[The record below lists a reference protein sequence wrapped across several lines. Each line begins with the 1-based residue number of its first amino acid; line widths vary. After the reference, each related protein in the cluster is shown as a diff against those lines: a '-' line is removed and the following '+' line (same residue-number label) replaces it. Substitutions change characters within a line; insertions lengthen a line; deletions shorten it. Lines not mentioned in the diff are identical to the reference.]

1 MVFLFLEC
9 GEPNMPSICHVSGV
23 VSRDPCC
30 HVQRKFFAL
39 VPCASKSTRFTLTP
53 CQTNKPRARAR
64 PCMCVC
70 RALPSVLRDR
80 SIANRVAVGRNIAS
94 STFLLER
101 AHSLAHHFVF
111 SFCAPSLVFRARD
124 GIAQPIQAHG
134 EEEAAW
140 ASTLAV
146 NRGGCQPW
154 QEVTPPLKTPRGQQR

>member
-1 MVFLFLEC
+1 
-9 GEPNMPSICHVSGV
+9 MPSICHVSGV

-30 HVQRKFFAL
+30 RVQRKFFAL
-39 VPCASKSTRFTLTP
+39 VPCRFKSLASRSHLV
-53 CQTNKPRARAR
+53 KPRARAR

-70 RALPSVLRDR
+70 RAPCARPSVLRDR
-80 SIANRVAVGRNIAS
+80 SIANRVAVGRNIAP

-101 AHSLAHHFVF
+101 AHSLAHQFVF